1 MLLAT
6 CLLFLAGCGE
16 NNKYS
21 GGSTMNS
28 NEKDVLALNKQII
41 LEKVKADEE
50 IIEGTA
56 GKLVNSGVAQIK
68 ELSVDEEASW
78 GWVLSLTDLNEQSY
92 YVELDRYGCLSILR
106 KDSSE
111 GEIVLAFVDD
121 LLI

>member
-1 MLLAT
+1 
-6 CLLFLAGCGE
+6 
-16 NNKYS
+16 
-21 GGSTMNS
+21 MNS